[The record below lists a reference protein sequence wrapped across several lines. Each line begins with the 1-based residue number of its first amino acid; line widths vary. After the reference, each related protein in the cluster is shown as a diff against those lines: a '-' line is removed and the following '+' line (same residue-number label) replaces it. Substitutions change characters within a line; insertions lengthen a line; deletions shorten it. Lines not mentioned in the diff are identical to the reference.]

1 MMQWAQERSAVQE
14 RVRAELQA
22 LRSKVA
28 GIRGCLVATNDGM
41 LVAHDFPGADPM
53 RLAALV
59 STALGLAR
67 QAVSETGRGLL
78 REAVARGT
86 SGYLMVY
93 AAGDGAL
100 VAIAADDQTQ
110 AGKMQFEARQTV
122 ARITAYSSAFPA
134 WSSIDHLTGNS
145 NISPEEL
152 RLRSLP
158 DLGIN
163 GLPVRKTDETS

>member
-67 QAVSETGRGLL
+67 QAVSETGRGML

-100 VAIAADDQTQ
+100 VAIAADDQTP

-122 ARITAYSSAFPA
+122 ARITVYSSAFPA
-134 WSSIDHLTGNS
+134 WSSIDYLTGNS